1 MLLIQD
7 EFKYTRIL
15 GTDSWN
21 FETLKCNISN
31 ESNDILLNN
40 AYDPDLN
47 FFSKNIKNLDTV
59 YVLPEDFHDSLEKP
73 ITSYFSIL
81 HLNIRSIKKNFESFK
96 TFLSSLDFTFSI
108 LCFSET
114 WCDDLDNFTYDLPNY
129 TSNHQKRSDC
139 KGGGVSAYI
148 HNSLNVKTRPDLS
161 TNCGDIESLTL
172 EIISEKTRNTIV
184 SVLYRPPNGHFEHFE
199 NFLTN
204 FFLNTKDSNKNV
216 YIAGDFNLN
225 LLDHSLNKKVHNSLN
240 LIYQN
245 SFILIVN
252 KPSRVTRKTSTT
264 IDHILTNSSVN
275 TNFKT
280 FIFKIDISDH
290 FPICFLQPTSRPRE
304 KNGAT

>member
-129 TSNHQKRSDC
+129 TSSHQKRSDR
-139 KGGGVSAYI
+139 KGWGVSVYI
-148 HNSLNVKTRPDLS
+148 HNSLNFKARLDIS
-161 TNCGDIESLTL
+161 TNCRDIESLKL

-184 SVLYRPPNGHFEHFE
+184 SVLYRPPNGHLEHFE

-204 FFLNTKDSNKNV
+204 FFLNTKNSSKTV
-216 YIAGDFNLN
+216 YIVGDFNLN
-225 LLDHSLNKKVHNSLN
+225 LLDHGLN
-240 LIYQN
+240 
-245 SFILIVN
+245 
-252 KPSRVTRKTSTT
+252 
-264 IDHILTNSSVN
+264 
-275 TNFKT
+275 
-280 FIFKIDISDH
+280 
-290 FPICFLQPTSRPRE
+290 
-304 KNGAT
+304 